1 MAMNDGDEDSIVA
14 EINITP
20 LTDIFLVLLV
30 IFMISS
36 SALLESGLTVK
47 LPSAKTTSPAQTE
60 SQKPVSV
67 TLARDGRIVVGKAAV
82 TESELAKAI
91 RTALD
96 ETSNKAVVVRGDA
109 DVSLGKTVKVM
120 DAARSAG
127 AEKITIATQPAIE

>member
-1 MAMNDGDEDSIVA
+1 MAMTDRDDDPIVA

-20 LTDIFLVLLV
+20 LTDIFLVLLI

-47 LPSAKTTSPAQTE
+47 LPSAKTAASAPTE

-67 TLARDGRIVVGKAAV
+67 VLARDGTIVVGEAAV
-82 TESELAKAI
+82 AENELAKVL

-96 ETSNKAVVVRGDA
+96 ATSNKTVVVRGDT

-127 AEKITIATQPAIE
+127 AEKITIATQPAKE